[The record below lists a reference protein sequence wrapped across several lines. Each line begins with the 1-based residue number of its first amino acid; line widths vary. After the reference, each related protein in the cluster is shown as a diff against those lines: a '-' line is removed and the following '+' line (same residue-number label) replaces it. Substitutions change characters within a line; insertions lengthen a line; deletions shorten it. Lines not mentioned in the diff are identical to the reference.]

1 MYFPYLRGKQYELL
15 ALRDLVSLPLDKDK
29 IIPIVEPVKSL
40 KSVTTALEMLKPIDV
55 RIQLLVNPMYGDFVS
70 KSDEVIKFIE
80 ESASRGQDNIIPTFL
95 VNDDKDV
102 DFVIKACNENGF
114 NNTGYSLVHLS
125 STRDLNQL
133 AAYCNGT
140 NCLYNIFHINHVFAL
155 RRKFK
160 SDTHVIL
167 GDYFDKQRV
176 NADYGK
182 DIDKAFSS
190 DYFFYKN
197 EGFNAF
203 SDFQTIGSDWV
214 DGGWTPVAVAI
225 HLTYKDPYSDE
236 IRIRH
241 FVSDSSDQDLDIAG
255 RFHEA
260 LKKLID
266 FADNLQLQSKAI
278 DEFRTIYIN
287 GSYHGLGTVKKL
299 SIMHHIELMQTM
311 I

>member
-55 RIQLLVNPMYGDFVS
+55 RIQLLVNPMYGDFVN

-102 DFVIKACNENGF
+102 DFIIKACDENGF
-114 NNTGYSLVHLS
+114 NNTDYSLVHLS
-125 STRDLNQL
+125 PTRNLDQL

-140 NCLYNIFHINHVFAL
+140 NCLYNIFHINQVFAL
-155 RRKFK
+155 RRKFNQV
-160 SDTHVIL
+160 THAIL

-176 NADYGK
+176 NADYAR

-190 DYFFYKN
+190 DCFFFQN
-197 EGFNAF
+197 EGFKAF

-214 DGGWTPVAVAI
+214 EGGWTPVAVVI
-225 HLTYKDPYSDE
+225 HLTYKDPASDE

-266 FADNLQLQSKAI
+266 FADDLQLQSKAI
-278 DEFRTIYIN
+278 DEFRTIYNN

-299 SIMHHIELMQTM
+299 SIMHHIELMQNM